1 MVKKK
6 LTKEEVLHLAKLS
19 QLYLKSDEIEK
30 ITKQL
35 EETISFVNNL
45 NELDTKS
52 VLPTSQTVNL
62 KNIFFLDNGKNQRG
76 INHNEVFINSKNVKK
91 NCFSVKKIF

>member
-6 LTKEEVLHLAKLS
+6 LTKEEVSHLAKLS
-19 QLYLKSDEIEK
+19 QLYLKPDEIEK

-62 KNIFFLDNGKNQRG
+62 KNIFFLDNAKNQRG
-76 INHNEVFINSKNVKK
+76 LNHNEVFSNSKNVKK